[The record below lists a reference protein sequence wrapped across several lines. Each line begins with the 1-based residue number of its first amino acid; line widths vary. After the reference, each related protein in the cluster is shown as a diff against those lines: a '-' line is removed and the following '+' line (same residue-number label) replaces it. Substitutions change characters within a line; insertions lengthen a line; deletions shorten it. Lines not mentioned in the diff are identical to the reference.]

1 MNTHKY
7 QICTKCVMDTSDP
20 NITFDELGVCNHC
33 RNFENHIRPIWFPDE
48 RGEPI
53 LAKMIQEMKSYG
65 QDKEYDCILGLSG
78 GVDSSYLAYA
88 AVKKFG
94 LRPLVVHVDAG
105 WNSEIAVKNIE
116 NIVKKLGLDLY
127 TFVVDWNEMQDLQ
140 LAFFKAGVHNQ
151 DIPQDHAFAAVL
163 YNWAAKNN
171 IKYVLNGSNMATESI
186 LPSAWVYNNMDL
198 KHIKAIHKQ
207 FGQRKL
213 KKFPMLSFFKYYIYY
228 PYLKG
233 VKVLKPL
240 NYMHYNKS
248 EAMGI
253 LHNELDWKYYG
264 GKHYESRFTKYF
276 QAHYLPEKYGFDKR
290 RAHLSSLIVSGQYTR
305 EQSLEDLKNPLYDA
319 VELREDEAYMAKKMG
334 VSLNEFKEIFNAKPH
349 LHEEYPNSDNKI
361 KLMYKIAKLLKRFT
375 QK

>member
-1 MNTHKY
+1 MNNRKY

-20 NITFDELGVCNHC
+20 NISFDEFGVCNHC
-33 RNFENHIRPIWFPDE
+33 RNFESNIRSIWFPDE

-53 LAKMIQEMKSYG
+53 LAKMVEDMKSYG
-65 QDKEYDCILGLSG
+65 KDKEYDCILGLSG
-78 GVDSSYLAYA
+78 GVDSSYLAYV
-88 AVKKFG
+88 AVKKLG

-116 NIVKKLGLDLY
+116 NIVKKLDLDLY
-127 TFVVDWNEMQDLQ
+127 TFVVDWSEMQDLQ

-163 YNWAAKNN
+163 YNWAAKNK
-171 IKYVLNGSNMATESI
+171 IKYVLNGSNIATESI

-207 FGQRKL
+207 FGKRRL
-213 KKFPMLSFFKYYIYY
+213 KKFPVLSFFKYYIYY
-228 PYLKG
+228 PYVKR

-240 NYMHYNKS
+240 NFMHYHKG
-248 EAMGI
+248 EAMEI
-253 LHNELDWKYYG
+253 LQSELDWKYYG
-264 GKHYESRFTKYF
+264 GKHFESRFTKYF
-276 QAHYLPEKYGFDKR
+276 QAHYLPTKYGFDKR

-305 EQSLEDLKNPLYDA
+305 EEALKDLEKPLYND

-334 VSLNEFKEIFNAKPH
+334 VSLEEFKKIFKAKPH
-349 LHEEYPNSDNKI
+349 LHEEYPNSDNKV
-361 KLMYKIAKLLKRFT
+361 KFMYRLAKALK
-375 QK
+375 KVVK

>member
-1 MNTHKY
+1 
-7 QICTKCVMDTSDP
+7 MDTSDP
-20 NITFDELGVCNHC
+20 NITFDDLGVCNHC
-33 RNFENHIRPIWFPDE
+33 RNFENNIRPIWFPDE

-213 KKFPMLSFFKYYIYY
+213 KKFPVLSFFKYYIYY
-228 PYLKG
+228 PYVKG

-240 NYMHYNKS
+240 NYMHYHKG
-248 EAMGI
+248 EAMEV
-253 LHNELDWKYYG
+253 LQNELDWKYYG
-264 GKHYESRFTKYF
+264 GKHFESRFTKYF
-276 QAHYLPEKYGFDKR
+276 QAHYLPVKYGFDKR
-290 RAHLSSLIVSGQYTR
+290 RAHLSSLIVSGQYSR
-305 EQSLEDLKNPLYDA
+305 EKALKDIEKPLYNE

-334 VSLNEFKEIFNAKPH
+334 VSLEEFKQIFHAKPH
-349 LHEEYPNSDNKI
+349 LHEEYPNSDK
-361 KLMYKIAKLLKRFT
+361 KVLFMYKVAKMLKRIV
-375 QK
+375 K